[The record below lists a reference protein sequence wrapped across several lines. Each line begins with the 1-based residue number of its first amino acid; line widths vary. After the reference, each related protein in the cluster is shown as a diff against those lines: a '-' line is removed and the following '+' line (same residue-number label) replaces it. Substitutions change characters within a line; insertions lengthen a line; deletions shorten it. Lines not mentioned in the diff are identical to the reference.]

1 MAATPTPPPSEPEV
15 AGGSRQREGATAA
28 DTPTRRERVAAT
40 GTRAA
45 MSMVRFIALV
55 GIVGLAIIAG
65 AIMESQDVEG
75 WIEGLVIGAGAVIL
89 SSVVFLSR
97 RLGRR
102 A

>member
-1 MAATPTPPPSEPEV
+1 MSTRPTPPPPPDP
-15 AGGSRQREGATAA
+15 EGARRRHAGDEA
-28 DTPTRRERVAAT
+28 PTRRERAAAT

-45 MSMVRFIALV
+45 MSLVRFVALV

-65 AIMESQDVEG
+65 AIMTSQDVEG

-89 SSVVFLSR
+89 TSIVFLSR